1 MRSLVSISVTV
12 SSVYLA
18 LIVSHHANGS
28 ALSVALKVASIG
40 LLVLLAARVHPRR
53 KLLIAA
59 LAVSACGDFLLE
71 LKHLGSLGPVQ
82 LFLFGLISFLVA
94 HLFYVAMFVKERSLI
109 PITLFRK
116 TAGPI
121 VVFVVFST
129 LVALWGS
136 LAELRIP
143 VLVYSTVLGLMVRT
157 ALLSRFST
165 PVVIGALS
173 FLASDTMLALSIF
186 GHPFAGSRVLV
197 WITYYAAQL
206 MITLGITSSQKVF
219 SASA

>member
-1 MRSLVSISVTV
+1 MRVLVSISVII

-18 LIVSHHANGS
+18 LIVSHQANGS
-28 ALSVALKVASIG
+28 ALSVTLKVASVG
-40 LLVLLAARVHPRR
+40 FLVVLAASAHPCR

-59 LAVSACGDFLLE
+59 LTFSAVGDFLLE

-94 HLFYVAMFVKERSLI
+94 HLFYVAMFVKEKSPI
-109 PITLFRK
+109 PIHLFRK
-116 TAGPI
+116 IAGPI

-129 LVALWGS
+129 LVALWHG

-143 VLVYSTVLGLMVRT
+143 VLAYSIVLGAMAIT
-157 ALLSRFST
+157 ALRSRFSNQ
-165 PVVIGALS
+165 VAIGALV
-173 FLASDTMLALSIF
+173 FLAADTMLALSIF
-186 GHPFAGSRVLV
+186 GHPFAGSRALV

-206 MITLGITSSQKVF
+206 LITIGVISSQKTLT
-219 SASA
+219 ASA